1 MPTAAPTLLGLVLLT
16 FILCGLVVSPED
28 AADLDADVATEAL
41 RGSSQVVT
49 KVVDQVLPNSV
60 SDTVALTLSEGVAG
74 AASSA
79 VLFGASSAVR
89 AGRDFAMRLMDGTQ
103 GEDGSA
109 GGSGAFDEAVAT
121 ADFFYARTA
130 AAGAL
135 EGMNVP
141 AAQILAVVL
150 AQVPY
155 QLSKASASRKEM
167 AAAAAAAAAAP
178 PSKPLP
184 PPSPALQLARAAWGT
199 ARVPAEAAAAAGA
212 AAAGALSTAGD
223 SSAAVAAAA
232 PGAASSATEAVTFLG
247 IDGVEAV
254 SDLIKWL
261 EYDVLVSALT
271 PVWWQNCTCG

>member
-103 GEDGSA
+103 SEDGA
-109 GGSGAFDEAVAT
+109 TMGSGAFDEAVAT

-167 AAAAAAAAAAP
+167 AAVAAAAAPP

-223 SSAAVAAAA
+223 SSAAVAAA
-232 PGAASSATEAVTFLG
+232 GAGSATEAVTFLG

-261 EYDVLVSALT
+261 EYDVLVSGAEQL
-271 PVWWQNCTCG
+271 WNNRI